1 MRMTIAAI
9 SAAALLALVPPAV
22 AALQEDRLEDFDI
35 AVDSAG
41 DVLLGSFDGGEV
53 VLSLLDGSIRRE
65 QYRVGAP
72 GGRQLRLVPVGD
84 AVAAAW
90 LERDLSGSHL
100 ALALFADDKA
110 VVFRPQGLKGDFDQ
124 LDAAPLA
131 DGSIGVVL
139 TENSEPNSRVLWVE
153 LDPSSGE
160 VSKVLTATVAGRA
173 SYPSV
178 LVCRRTWIAWQER
191 TGAGLQL
198 AATLPLSGSLD
209 EVYRFEVRGFG
220 GIATPV
226 LTASPEGTAVLI
238 WQGTA
243 GKWESVL
250 RSRELT
256 TDGFGPV
263 RTIAPPRGISGMLMP
278 ATAAGR
284 VGVVTAYG
292 WGGEGEGRW
301 YGLRVDVRA
310 GKAGVV
316 SSGIAGESMR
326 RPRLAAGSGGRE
338 YWVWP
343 SERAGVRGVELSAAR
358 DSELSHEEPQ
368 PVRPTEPEPGT
379 IYALAFGDSIT
390 EGKESTPD
398 KSQQWLTPG
407 YTSYLRK
414 EYSKRIRPIK
424 VIKEGSGGEATIT
437 PEGLARLPVLLEK
450 YPYITFA
457 LILEGTNDANR
468 GYLPEDVAA
477 NLGTMVDM
485 VRDAG
490 AIPVLGTLLPRF
502 DAARPQA
509 EAISAAIKVMARL
522 RGVSL
527 CDFQALFPKNTFF
540 FSDLRLHPN
549 QKGYEKMAEFWLETL
564 VTYEGDVDRSF
575 TVDGRDLLLLTAAMQ
590 THRGSWAFNP
600 DADFNDDGHIDV
612 RDLTDLLA
620 AVGKSF

>member
-1 MRMTIAAI
+1 MRSTIAAV
-9 SAAALLALVPPAV
+9 SAAALLALVPTAV
-22 AALQEDRLEDFDI
+22 AALQVDRFEDFDI
-35 AVDSAG
+35 AVDAAG
-41 DVLLGSFDGGEV
+41 DVLVGSFDGEEV
-53 VLSLLDGSIRRE
+53 VISRLDDSIRRE
-65 QYRVGAP
+65 WYRVGAP
-72 GGRQLRLVPVGD
+72 GGRQLRLVLVGAAVD
-84 AVAAAW
+84 AVW
-90 LERDLSGSHL
+90 LERDLSGSQLVL
-100 ALALFADDKA
+100 AVFTDEKT
-110 VVFRPQGLKGDFDQ
+110 VVFRPRGLKGDFDQ

-139 TENSEPNSRVLWVE
+139 TENSEPNSRVHWVE
-153 LDPSSGE
+153 LDLSSGE
-160 VSKVLTATVAGRA
+160 ASKLLTATAVGRA
-173 SYPSV
+173 SFPSV

-191 TGAGLQL
+191 TGTGLRL
-198 AATLPLSGSLD
+198 AATLPLARSLD

-220 GIATPV
+220 GIAAPA
-226 LTASPEGTAVLI
+226 LTASPEGTAVLT

-250 RSRELT
+250 RSRKLT
-256 TDGFGPV
+256 VDGFGPV
-263 RTIAPPRGISGMLMP
+263 RTVAPPRGISGMLMP

-292 WGGEGEGRW
+292 WGGGGEGRW
-301 YGLRVDVRA
+301 YGLRVDVSA
-310 GKAGVV
+310 GKVSTV

-326 RPRLAAGSGGRE
+326 LPRLAVGSGGQE

-368 PVRPTEPEPGT
+368 PVLPTEPEPDT

-398 KSQQWLTPG
+398 KSQQWPTPG

-414 EYSKRIRPIK
+414 EYSKRIRTIK
-424 VIKEGSGGEATIT
+424 VIKRGRGAEKT

-450 YPYITFA
+450 YPYIRFA
-457 LILEGTNDANR
+457 LILEGTNDAFR

-477 NLGTMVDM
+477 NLGAMADM

-509 EAISAAIKVMARL
+509 EAISAAIKMTARL

-600 DADFNDDGHIDV
+600 DADLNDDGHVDV
-612 RDLTDLLA
+612 RDLTELLA